1 MMSNLEV
8 LVLSLPAVPV
18 AELLPTLL
26 TGLSFLVRPEPV
38 IVQIFTLIRT
48 SRTPPLLSQG
58 RFYGLENSNLNFVL
72 IKYVRSI
79 YHPNSSS

>member
-72 IKYVRSI
+72 IKYVRSMYI
-79 YHPNSSS
+79 SP